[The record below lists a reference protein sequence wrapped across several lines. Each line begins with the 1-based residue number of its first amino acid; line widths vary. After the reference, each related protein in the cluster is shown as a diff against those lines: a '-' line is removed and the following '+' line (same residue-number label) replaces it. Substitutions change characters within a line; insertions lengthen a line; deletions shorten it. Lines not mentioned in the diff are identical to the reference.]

1 MHGIAYRM
9 RFKPPYRTLP
19 SSASLLCRAPASFSG
34 AAADNFAVTRRA
46 TRSTKELT
54 MKPTV
59 PCLIIAVTLGVA
71 HGAAAQQAIASD
83 AADMQYCRTLARN
96 YQSLHPVQQGVRASD
111 AVMLNGC
118 ESDTKATIAALEHR
132 MADQKIDLPQRPAV
146 AQPPDPLKPN
156 GEMRRL
162 SQ

>member
-1 MHGIAYRM
+1 
-9 RFKPPYRTLP
+9 
-19 SSASLLCRAPASFSG
+19 
-34 AAADNFAVTRRA
+34 
-46 TRSTKELT
+46 

-59 PCLIIAVTLGVA
+59 PRLIIAVTLGVA
-71 HGAAAQQAIASD
+71 HAAAAQQAVASD

-118 ESDTKATIAALEHR
+118 ESDTKASIAALEHR
-132 MADQKIDLPQRPAV
+132 MADQKIDLPQHPAV
-146 AQPPDPLKPN
+146 AQTPAPLKPD
-156 GEMRRL
+156 GEKRRL

>member
-1 MHGIAYRM
+1 
-9 RFKPPYRTLP
+9 
-19 SSASLLCRAPASFSG
+19 
-34 AAADNFAVTRRA
+34 
-46 TRSTKELT
+46 

-71 HGAAAQQAIASD
+71 HAAAAQQAIASD

-132 MADQKIDLPQRPAV
+132 MADQKIDLPQQPAV
-146 AQPPDPLKPN
+146 ASSNVTGQPTESWVAQTPAPLKPH
-156 GEMRRL
+156 GEKRRL

>member
-1 MHGIAYRM
+1 
-9 RFKPPYRTLP
+9 
-19 SSASLLCRAPASFSG
+19 
-34 AAADNFAVTRRA
+34 
-46 TRSTKELT
+46 

-59 PCLIIAVTLGVA
+59 LSLIVAVTLGVA
-71 HGAAAQQAIASD
+71 HAAAAQQAIASD

-132 MADQKIDLPQRPAV
+132 MADQKIDLPQQAV
-146 AQPPDPLKPN
+146 AISNVTGQPTESGVAQTPAPLKPH
-156 GEMRRL
+156 GEKRRL